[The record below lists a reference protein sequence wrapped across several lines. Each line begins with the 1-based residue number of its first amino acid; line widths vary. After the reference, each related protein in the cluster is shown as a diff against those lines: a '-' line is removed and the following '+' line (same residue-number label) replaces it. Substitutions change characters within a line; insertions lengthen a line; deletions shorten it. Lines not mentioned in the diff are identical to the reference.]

1 MNFYSNYFFVTFSLT
16 EFDLYV
22 EIGDELFKFERE
34 KIALLIRLTWKTQ
47 TKQTK
52 WKLVKLIELVSQQLT

>member
-1 MNFYSNYFFVTFSLT
+1 MLLQRLFYNIRSMLLMNFYSNYFFVTFSLT

-34 KIALLIRLTWKTQ
+34 KIALLIRLT
-47 TKQTK
+47 
-52 WKLVKLIELVSQQLT
+52 